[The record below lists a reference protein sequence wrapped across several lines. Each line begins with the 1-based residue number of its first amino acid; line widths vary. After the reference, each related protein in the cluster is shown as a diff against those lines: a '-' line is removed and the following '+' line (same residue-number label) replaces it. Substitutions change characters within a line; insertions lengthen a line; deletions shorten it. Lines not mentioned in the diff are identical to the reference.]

1 MPTTHQEGGAFHP
14 GRPGLRKLL
23 GDLEAD
29 IMQTVWSRG
38 DTEVTVKD
46 VHQAL
51 SASRKIAYTTV
62 MTVMG
67 ILAKKG
73 VLQVEKTAKAHAYR
87 ATETCEQ
94 FTEKAVAR
102 IVNELM
108 NDFTDPA
115 IACFTRAMSE
125 RQS

>member
-1 MPTTHQEGGAFHP
+1 MPTTENEGGAFHP

-29 IMQTVWSRG
+29 IMQAVWIRG
-38 DTEVTVKD
+38 DTEVTVKEI
-46 VHQAL
+46 HQAL

-73 VLQVEKTAKAHAYR
+73 LLNVEKAGKAHAYR
-87 ATETCEQ
+87 ATHTYEQ
-94 FTEKAVAR
+94 FTEKAIAR

-108 NDFTDPA
+108 NDFSDPA
-115 IACFTRAMSE
+115 IACFTRAITE